1 MRRYQLSE
9 DVATEPCAARGDDA
23 SGGFRVTTQT
33 LEQFRVAKIG
43 GGTMCAVMDSPK
55 KVQETPIFLASSIE
69 RFLCKMQGD

>member
-43 GGTMCAVMDSPK
+43 GGTVCILLI
-55 KVQETPIFLASSIE
+55 IFTLLLD
-69 RFLCKMQGD
+69 FLVPVLKE